1 MGTPIS
7 ILTLGMVAL
16 GIYLIWMDVGLYIG
30 NVLYLIYY
38 SIKKK
43 TDKCFTYKV
52 VISVYLFI
60 WIITPIITLI
70 VEWVNFF
77 GQKSLK

>member
-38 SIKKK
+38 SIKK
-43 TDKCFTYKV
+43 
-52 VISVYLFI
+52 
-60 WIITPIITLI
+60 
-70 VEWVNFF
+70 NR
-77 GQKSLK
+77 

>member
-30 NVLYLIYY
+30 NVLYLIYH
-38 SIKKK
+38 SIKK

>member
-30 NVLYLIYY
+30 NIL
-38 SIKKK
+38 
-43 TDKCFTYKV
+43 YKV
-52 VISVYLFI
+52 VITVCL
-60 WIITPIITLI
+60 LI
-70 VEWVNFF
+70 VR
-77 GQKSLK
+77 S